1 MSLKAFHLIFI
12 IASILLA
19 FGLAT
24 AELMSYFSPNG
35 GGRWDLVWGIVAIVA
50 GLGLIGY
57 EIYFLKKLKNVS
69 YV

>member
-24 AELMSYFSPNG
+24 WQLMNYFSPN

-50 GLGLIGY
+50 GLSLIGY
-57 EIYFLKKLKNVS
+57 ECYFLKKLKNVS